1 MQMIKHSRFVEAKL
15 GENAA
20 LFPFRI
26 YFRSWLSLNRNCYA
40 RLSPRVIK
48 EQGRG
53 VIHRSEGRDR
63 AYRPEIVNSIT
74 VFRNERLNGGIH
86 AESKRFS
93 KSSGTERKGFEAFY
107 ELRDGF
113 VRMMGCWGR
122 DWVGRRGTVIS
133 GSCRKLTVLPPFDSR
148 ESIFQV
154 RSCPLTQLKLCVT
167 EGNNNSAAVNVR
179 STTFWVHFSSVYAE
193 TRDSSSIS
201 SVSIRLAN
209 RLLLTF
215 GCYQRDEARRFQ
227 REFQRRVRIVF
238 NREIENFQ
246 TFYILT
252 WLVFL

>member
-179 STTFWVHFSSVYAE
+179 STTFWVHFGWFMRKRA
-193 TRDSSSIS
+193 I
-201 SVSIRLAN
+201 L
-209 RLLLTF
+209 
-215 GCYQRDEARRFQ
+215 RRFL
-227 REFQRRVRIVF
+227 RFRFALPTDCCLHSVVTSATRRGDFR
-238 NREIENFQ
+238 ENFREG
-246 TFYILT
+246 FEL
-252 WLVFL
+252 FLIERLKIFKLFIF